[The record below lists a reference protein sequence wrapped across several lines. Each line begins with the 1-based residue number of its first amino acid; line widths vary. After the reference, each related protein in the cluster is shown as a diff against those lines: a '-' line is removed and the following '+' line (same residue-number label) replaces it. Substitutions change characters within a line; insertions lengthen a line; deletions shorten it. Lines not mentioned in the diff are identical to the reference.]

1 MRASEPNRP
10 AWWPAGRATLE
21 IGLAG
26 FGLVGLVYLLDP
38 WIHLHQQWL
47 RLTLLNASPILLLW
61 LLAAALFRRIWPS
74 AILTAFVA
82 LWLFAINGIKVDE
95 LEQPLL
101 FTDLL
106 LIPQVIGNT
115 EFLARYTR
123 PGLIISIASAAFALV
138 LASWYLEPA
147 RLAWKSAAGL
157 VVCGLLIAVSATT
170 SPLSQAYARH
180 GALTTPWSPISS
192 IKETGLMASLV
203 TSAGQDLVSLPRPD
217 RHSLNAIR
225 AQLGQQQPVRQPA
238 LATAPDIVVILS
250 ESFFDPGI
258 LKDVDSCDY
267 LPGWC
272 QLRTLGQAG
281 QMLVPTYGGNTTRT
295 EFEVLTGVPY
305 ALLPAGV
312 YPYLSVVRGPMASL
326 PQWLR
331 QLGYRTTAIHPHKRT
346 FWQRQ
351 RAYPRLGFD
360 RFIAEE
366 DMSDFTRKG
375 WFLSDSDM
383 TDQILEVIEQSS
395 DQPQFIFA
403 VSMEN
408 HGPWNKPRPGLDQTR
423 LEAIPAPSGLD
434 SEGQLTWRQYIYHAQ
449 NAVSELERLS
459 NYLKTRDRP
468 AIVLFFGDH
477 LPQLA
482 TIFDPLGF
490 QNDQPPTA
498 QPTPFLLLGGQA
510 AGATSWPIRH
520 AFQLPIKLL
529 EVSALPL
536 PDHYRELLQ
545 AYHSDQDR
553 WPQGGLE
560 ALQVS
565 LLHAEAAPALMPQKH
580 E

>member
-1 MRASEPNRP
+1 MRAAESNRP

-21 IGLAG
+21 LGLAG
-26 FGLVGLVYLLDP
+26 IGLVGLVYLLDP

-47 RLTLLNASPILLLW
+47 RLTLLNAAPMLLLW

-74 AILTAFVA
+74 AILAAFVA
-82 LWLFAINGIKVDE
+82 LWVYAINGIKVDE

-123 PGLIISIASAAFALV
+123 PGLIIAIASAAFTLV

-147 RLAWKSAAGL
+147 RIAWKSAAGL
-157 VVCGLLIAVSATT
+157 IVCGLLIAVSATT
-170 SPLSQAYARH
+170 SPLSQAYARP
-180 GALTTPWSPISS
+180 GALSTPWSPISS
-192 IKETGLMASLV
+192 IKETGLLASLV

-225 AQLGQQQPVRQPA
+225 TQLSQQQPVRQPA
-238 LATAPDIVVILS
+238 LGTAPDIVVILS

-258 LKDVDSCDY
+258 LRDVDSCDY
-267 LPGWC
+267 LPRWC

-331 QLGYRTTAIHPHKRT
+331 ELGYRTTAIHPHKRT

-366 DMSDFTRKG
+366 DMTDFTRKG

-408 HGPWNKPRPGLDQTR
+408 HGPWNKPRPGLDQKR

-434 SEGQLTWRQYIYHAQ
+434 SEGQLAWRQYIYHAQ

-459 NYLKTRDRP
+459 NHLKTRDRP

-482 TIFDPLGF
+482 TIFDPVGF

-498 QPTPFLLLGGQA
+498 QPTPFLLLGGQTA
-510 AGATSWPIRH
+510 SATSWPIRH

-529 EVSALPL
+529 EISGLPL

-553 WPQGGLE
+553 WLQGGLE
-560 ALQVS
+560 ALQIA
-565 LLHAEAAPALMPQKH
+565 LLHAKPVE
-580 E
+580 